1 MLPKNVYTLVFVCLF
16 AVSAMAEP
24 QLAVQ
29 LDRTT
34 IYEGES
40 FFYQLTVSDTNPIH
54 DNVMPDTS
62 AWTDFDVRSLV
73 PKTSRQSGSFFSMTI
88 VNGKTVKDDRSS
100 TTYSTR
106 FGYVLTPKHTGL
118 QTIPFPQ
125 VTVDSKTLLPKSFS
139 VDEGNRQIMADYSIA
154 VQVVAPEEQDIV
166 SLTIETNR
174 QRLYPMQPLEVTLV
188 MQIKGMPGRF
198 AETSPFNVL
207 RQLPQLH
214 IPWSAETPK
223 GFQST
228 QKAEDHTSRQIK
240 RSDAQGNEILY
251 WEFRFTRTLI
261 PIEFGNYSFGPATL
275 QGTLP
280 VADASAPNGISGQRI
295 YAVAKPVS
303 IAVVDVPRENRPAD
317 YIGAFGSFR
326 WEVNLTPHQARVGDP
341 MTLTLRLL
349 GEGSTINVR
358 PIDLSALS
366 DISDHF
372 RVHMPPTEEF
382 NEHAC
387 TFTYTIRPQHSG
399 ITSFP
404 PIAVSV
410 FDVNTEQFVSL
421 QSLPIPLSIADAETV
436 QSATLFG
443 NVSSDAGQG
452 QLAEGG
458 LFANKMVLSETLP
471 PITFVQWAITI
482 SLLAGGYAMIAIGV
496 LLWRCQWTTPKQ
508 QRRRG
513 ALNRAKSR
521 LANIK
526 TSSELQDALFGY
538 IADKW
543 DRTEQGMTTNDAC
556 QLLLDHRVPE
566 MQIHAIRTV
575 LESLDAVKYGG
586 IDVRSLDE
594 LTLSAAT
601 LLRQLEQ
608 Y

>member
-1 MLPKNVYTLVFVCLF
+1 
-16 AVSAMAEP
+16 
-24 QLAVQ
+24 
-29 LDRTT
+29 
-34 IYEGES
+34 
-40 FFYQLTVSDTNPIH
+40 
-54 DNVMPDTS
+54 
-62 AWTDFDVRSLV
+62 
-73 PKTSRQSGSFFSMTI
+73 
-88 VNGKTVKDDRSS
+88 
-100 TTYSTR
+100 
-106 FGYVLTPKHTGL
+106 
-118 QTIPFPQ
+118 
-125 VTVDSKTLLPKSFS
+125 
-139 VDEGNRQIMADYSIA
+139 
-154 VQVVAPEEQDIV
+154 
-166 SLTIETNR
+166 
-174 QRLYPMQPLEVTLV
+174 
-188 MQIKGMPGRF
+188 
-198 AETSPFNVL
+198 
-207 RQLPQLH
+207 
-214 IPWSAETPK
+214 
-223 GFQST
+223 
-228 QKAEDHTSRQIK
+228 
-240 RSDAQGNEILY
+240 
-251 WEFRFTRTLI
+251 
-261 PIEFGNYSFGPATL
+261 
-275 QGTLP
+275 
-280 VADASAPNGISGQRI
+280 
-295 YAVAKPVS
+295 
-303 IAVVDVPRENRPAD
+303 
-317 YIGAFGSFR
+317 
-326 WEVNLTPHQARVGDP
+326 
-341 MTLTLRLL
+341 MTLSLRLL
-349 GEGSTINVR
+349 GGGSTINVR

-382 NEHAC
+382 HDQAC

-399 ITSFP
+399 IISFP

-421 QSLPIPLSIADAETV
+421 QSLPIPLNIADAETL

-443 NVSSDAGQG
+443 NVPSDAGQG

-471 PITFVQWAITI
+471 PITFVQWAVTI